1 MAHSITWVGTEG
13 GVEGCNAKRSGS
25 VTRET

>member
-13 GVEGCNAKRSGS
+13 RVEGCNAERLGS